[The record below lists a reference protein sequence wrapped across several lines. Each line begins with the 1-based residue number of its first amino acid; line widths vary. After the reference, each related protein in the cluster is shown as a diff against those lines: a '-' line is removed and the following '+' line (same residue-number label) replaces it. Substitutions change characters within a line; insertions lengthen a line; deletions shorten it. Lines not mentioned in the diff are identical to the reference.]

1 MSPIYKGDTM
11 TVIYDP
17 ANPNSYIEDSWGST
31 WGATVGLGKCTAS
44 LHGELLREWDL
55 TPLEFEGLLATLL
68 GAAGI
73 YTFTRALGEK
83 VDLKLPSR
91 NLNTLL

>member
-44 LHGELLREWDL
+44 LHGELLRE
-55 TPLEFEGLLATLL
+55 
-68 GAAGI
+68 
-73 YTFTRALGEK
+73 
-83 VDLKLPSR
+83 
-91 NLNTLL
+91 

>member
-44 LHGELLREWDL
+44 LHGGCYVNDL
-55 TPLEFEGLLATLL
+55 TLEFEGLLATLL